1 MIITLEVFS
10 FMNLAT
16 GKRAGKDD
24 GITQPF
30 SIDSSQRDPELLD
43 NSMAC
48 LTTPVPWTV
57 RSNPQPERDK
67 LTAPSAWAFQVDK
80 GFPVPGDANH

>member
-10 FMNLAT
+10 FMILAT

-24 GITQPF
+24 GITQPY
-30 SIDSSQRDPELLD
+30 SINSSQRNPEMFD
-43 NSMAC
+43 NLMAC

-57 RSNPQPERDK
+57 RSNPQPKRDK
-67 LTAPSAWAFQVDK
+67 VTVPSAWAFQMDK
-80 GFPVPGDANH
+80 VFLVPGDANH